1 MPAKL
6 AVQPRAYV
14 NPNMEKKKRKK
25 KGFLEDICSLGYGNK
40 IPRKQ
45 R

>member
-14 NPNMEKKKRKK
+14 NPNMEKKKKEKK
-25 KGFLEDICSLGYGNK
+25 KGSWK
-40 IPRKQ
+40 IFVA
-45 R
+45 